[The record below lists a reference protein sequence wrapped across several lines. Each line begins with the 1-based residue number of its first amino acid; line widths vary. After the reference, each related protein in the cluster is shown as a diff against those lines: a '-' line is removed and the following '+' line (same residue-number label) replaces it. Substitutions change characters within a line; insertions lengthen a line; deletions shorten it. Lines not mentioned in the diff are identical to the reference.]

1 MSNNLALNIEQIKK
15 EKSGIDVLADIYIYA
30 IFGEKISPSDL
41 ERFKWYGLYTQDENQ
56 DFFELKIPL
65 NMGELNLKQIETLVQ
80 ISKEYSNNSLNLLGS
95 QKIELKNLKL
105 HNLPNIFNML
115 HKVEL
120 NTAFEAGHTV
130 RRVLTCPVNGIDET
144 QLFDVS
150 DLATRLNK
158 TFIGNKKF
166 DNLPNKLQMAI
177 SGYEEGCDVQFIPDV
192 SFNATKDTKDKII
205 FAVKIM
211 SRTIGYITPPQVLNT
226 AKAIATI
233 YKDYGD
239 RENPQN
245 NSFDAL
251 VNSWGFDK
259 FYDILNASINYKI
272 EKNIF
277 IKNNPSPRKPRMGIN
292 TSKIENE
299 SYIGCRSNSNIIE
312 SSTFDSLHQLM
323 KKHEASKIKV
333 THKANIIILDAP
345 SKNADNLAKEL
356 EKIGFNPFS

>member
-15 EKSGIDVLADIYIYA
+15 EKSGIDVLADIYIYS
-30 IFGEKISPSDL
+30 IFGEKITPSDL
-41 ERFKWYGLYTQDENQ
+41 ERFKWYGLYAQDEKQ
-56 DFFELKIPL
+56 EFFELKIPL
-65 NMGELNLKQIETLVQ
+65 EMGELNLVQIETLSQ
-80 ISKEYSNNSLNLLGS
+80 ISKNYANNSLNLLSS
-95 QKIELKNLKL
+95 QKIELRNLKL

-115 HKVEL
+115 HNVGL
-120 NTAFEAGHTV
+120 NTEFEAGHTV

-144 QLFDVS
+144 QLFDVT
-150 DLATRLNK
+150 DLASRLNK

-177 SGYEEGCDVQFIPDV
+177 SGYEEGCDVQFTPDV
-192 SFNATKDTKDKII
+192 SFNATKDLKEKII

-211 SRTIGYITPPQVLNT
+211 DRTIGYVTPPQVLNT
-226 AKAIATI
+226 AKSIASI

-245 NSFDAL
+245 NSFGAL
-251 VNSWGFDK
+251 VNSWGYDK

-292 TSKIENE
+292 SSKIEGE
-299 SYIGCRSNSNIIE
+299 SYIGCRFKSTTMK
-312 SSTFDSLHQLM
+312 SSTLDSLHQLLL
-323 KKHEASKIKV
+323 KYNASKIKV
-333 THKANIIILDAP
+333 THKANIIILDVP
-345 SKNADNLAKEL
+345 SKNAISLVKEL
-356 EKIGFNPFS
+356 GEIESEHFS